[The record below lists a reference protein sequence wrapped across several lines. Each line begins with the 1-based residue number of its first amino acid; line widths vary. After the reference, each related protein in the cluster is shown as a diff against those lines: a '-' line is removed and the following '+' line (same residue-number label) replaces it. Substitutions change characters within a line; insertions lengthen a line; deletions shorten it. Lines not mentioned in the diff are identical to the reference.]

1 MRVFDPGRSR
11 PVQAQVLIGE
21 EADSGLVPALQPG
34 NVQTWDSSSFETL
47 SRLIV
52 SQAEWQACKSA
63 IVHRFATPSN
73 WRGSLQFLS
82 VIAPIAG
89 LWFLIRQT
97 WLHSPWLDAAAT
109 FALSLFLLR
118 GFVLM
123 HDCGHHSLFR
133 TKWPNRLAGFL
144 LGVLSGLP
152 QQVWAENHRYHHVTN
167 GNWAR
172 YRGPLNVSSV
182 DDYQAMSSR
191 DQRRY
196 RRTRDILVAPLA
208 GFLYFLV
215 NPRITWVRASV
226 QRLRRRLARK
236 TGAETPATEPLAGIS
251 SAHYRY
257 MLWNNLLL
265 LAGWCVMAW
274 AVGPVPFL
282 ICYLVSGSLAGGYGL
297 ILFTVQHNFE
307 HSYASADAGW
317 DRDEAALS
325 GTSFLVL
332 PRWLNWITA
341 DAAYHHVH
349 HLCASVPNY
358 RLAACHR
365 EHEQMFSVVRRVRL
379 FEIPGALKH
388 VLWDM
393 SARRL
398 VSVAEIAT

>member
-1 MRVFDPGRSR
+1 M
-11 PVQAQVLIGE
+11 
-21 EADSGLVPALQPG
+21 
-34 NVQTWDSSSFETL
+34 
-47 SRLIV
+47 
-52 SQAEWQACKSA
+52 SQAEWQACKRD
-63 IVHRFATPSN
+63 IVDRFATPSN
-73 WRGSLQFLS
+73 LRGSLQFLS
-82 VIAPIAG
+82 VIAPIAA
-89 LWFLIRQT
+89 LWFVIRQT
-97 WLHSPWLDAAAT
+97 WLDSAWLDAVAT
-109 FALSLFLLR
+109 AALSLFLLR

-133 TKWPNRLAGFL
+133 SKSLNRLGGFL

-167 GNWAR
+167 GNWER
-172 YRGPLNVSSV
+172 YRGPLNVASV
-182 DDYQAMSSR
+182 ADYQGMSAR

-196 RRTRDILVAPLA
+196 RRSRDILVAPLA
-208 GFLYFLV
+208 GCLYFLV
-215 NPRITWVRASV
+215 NPRVTWMRASV
-226 QRLRRRLARK
+226 QRLRRRLVRT
-236 TGAETPATEPLAGIS
+236 TGIEPRGDAPRAAVS
-251 SAHYRY
+251 PAHYRH

-265 LAGWCVMAW
+265 LAGWGAMAW
-274 AVGPVPFL
+274 AVGPLQFL
-282 ICYLVSGSLAGGYGL
+282 VCYIVSGSLAGGYGL

-317 DRDEAALS
+317 DRDEAALH

-358 RLAACHR
+358 RLAACHK
-365 EHEQMFSVVRRVRL
+365 EHQQLFSGVRRVGL

-393 SARRL
+393 STRRL
-398 VSVAEIAT
+398 VSVAEIAR